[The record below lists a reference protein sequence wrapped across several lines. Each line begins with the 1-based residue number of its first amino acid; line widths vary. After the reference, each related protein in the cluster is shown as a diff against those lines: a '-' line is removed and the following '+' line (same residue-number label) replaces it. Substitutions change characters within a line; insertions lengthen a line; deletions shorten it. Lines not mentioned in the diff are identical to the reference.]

1 MPSRWGGGLV
11 GVLVGSGVMYRGE
24 NECCCCCRREDFFA
38 LSWNREQRAKRVDHP
53 LFAMYTYRERKSV
66 VDREGLKQKN
76 STSFLLFN
84 WLQWWSYGEAATA
97 ALGGTSAQH
106 GGGEGRLPRQALGW
120 RPSSSP
126 ATKGKRR
133 PKNRWWETGQG
144 LSESMSLCVSLWVSE
159 SKSFIYPGEI

>member
-76 STSFLLFN
+76 STSFLLIG
-84 WLQWWSYGEAATA
+84 SSGGPTA
-97 ALGGTSAQH
+97 RQQRRRWVGRARSMGGARADYPDRH
-106 GGGEGRLPRQALGW
+106 WGGGLPRVQRPRGREGQRTDGGRLVRA
-120 RPSSSP
+120 S
-126 ATKGKRR
+126 
-133 PKNRWWETGQG
+133 
-144 LSESMSLCVSLWVSE
+144 LSL
-159 SKSFIYPGEI
+159 